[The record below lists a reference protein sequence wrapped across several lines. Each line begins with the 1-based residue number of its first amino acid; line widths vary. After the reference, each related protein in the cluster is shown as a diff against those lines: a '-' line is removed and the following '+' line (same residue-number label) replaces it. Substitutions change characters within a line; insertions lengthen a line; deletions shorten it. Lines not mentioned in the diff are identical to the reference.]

1 MAIVHPW
8 MPQYR
13 LEFFERLRSSLA
25 ASGIDL
31 DLAYGGIPAY
41 AEGRGDERS
50 LAWARQLAERR
61 LGLAGRSL
69 SFREIWKPAL
79 AADLLIVEDGLRNLD
94 TWAYLLS
101 RKARR
106 RPIAFWGHGRTT
118 DKTVTGP
125 EAALKEFL
133 VKRGDWS
140 FAYTKGTAE
149 HLAGLGIPRSRVTIL
164 DNTFDTEELA
174 AAAGSIESAEV
185 DRLID
190 ELGLTRGH
198 SALYLGGL
206 SESKN
211 LELLIESSRIVAATD
226 PLFKAVIA
234 GAGPDR
240 HRLESLASGAP
251 VVFAGPV
258 FDSRSKAALAS
269 ACDFMA
275 LPGLVGLAAVDSF
288 VLGLP
293 VVAVSPW
300 THCPEFEYLRP
311 GANSLVVAPD
321 PGVYAR
327 ALLSLVEDR
336 ELLGR
341 LREGCA
347 EDSGRYPL
355 DSMVASFS
363 SGVLGALG
371 SG

>member
-1 MAIVHPW
+1 VAIVHPW

-25 ASGIDL
+25 SSGIEI

-41 AEGRGDERS
+41 AEGRGDECH
-50 LAWARQLAERR
+50 LDWARPLAERR
-61 LGLAGRSL
+61 FGLAGRSL

-79 AADLLIVEDGLRNLD
+79 AADLLVVEDGLRNLD
-94 TWAYLLS
+94 TWAYLLA

-118 DKTVTGP
+118 DKAVTGP
-125 EAALKEFL
+125 EATLKEVL
-133 VKRGDWS
+133 VKRGDWW
-140 FAYTKGTAE
+140 FAYTEGTAD
-149 HLAGLGIPRSRVTIL
+149 HLAGLGISRSRVTIL

-174 AAAGSIESAEV
+174 TAAAAVEGPET
-185 DRLID
+185 DRLIR

-206 SESKN
+206 SGSKN
-211 LELLIESSRIVAATD
+211 LELLIEASRIVAATD

-234 GAGPDR
+234 GAGPER
-240 HRLESLASGAP
+240 QRLEALASGAP

-258 FDSRSKAALAS
+258 FDSGSKAALAL

-288 VLGLP
+288 VLRLP
-293 VVAVSPW
+293 AVAVSPW

-311 GANSLVVAPD
+311 GANSLVVAPN
-321 PGVYAR
+321 PSEYAR

-336 ELLGR
+336 DLLGR
-341 LREGCA
+341 LKEGCA

-355 DSMVASFS
+355 DSMVSSFS

-371 SG
+371 RG